1 MREFAGD
8 ARVQTNPGFGH
19 NGAFTNLVSIEQQL
33 AAFEAGGH
41 RIRGALRDIFTS
53 DDFVRF

>member
-1 MREFAGD
+1 VPA
-8 ARVQTNPGFGH
+8 AT
-19 NGAFTNLVSIEQQL
+19 IEQQV